1 MKKVSCFVLFL
12 MVLVLLPVMGLALT
26 IKNSATHILSYSWDE
41 EVIFDGG
48 VFGLILENAHFDVT
62 NTSAIRLRNNAVVN
76 LTLVG
81 ENTIQVTDNSS
92 DGLDLCGILVDEGC
106 TLTIKEANAGN
117 GRLTITGN
125 EAATAIGT
133 PNNAAGSDAAQ
144 ITIHSGTVEANGFY
158 TGIGAGYHTAFPVHV
173 TINGG
178 TVKASSGIVAKE
190 ITINDGV
197 VEASNPEGYNGSG
210 LQAQGGKVTIN
221 GGTVTARGDGLGAGI
236 DCVGGSQVIINGG
249 TVNATGNNGSAGIG
263 GNQMSKNAG
272 TIIINGGTV
281 IARGAD
287 GAAGIGGGTNGA
299 GGTVTINGGTVI
311 ARGGKGGAGIGG
323 GYLAGGGHVRISTA
337 AKVDAKAGGLY
348 NPTTE
353 MLLAEDIGRG
363 EASLYSPSSSGTLAY
378 FDPPAQAQPS
388 ALPRTGD
395 ASQPLLWL
403 ALSMLSLTG
412 ILLFKKRT
420 A

>member
-12 MVLVLLPVMGLALT
+12 MVLVLLPVMGLAVTFNESGIYTLR
-26 IKNSATHILSYSWDE
+26 KNWPAG
-41 EVIFDGG
+41 VIFDGG
-48 VFGLILENAHFDVT
+48 VFDVTLEGAHFDVT
-62 NTSAIRLRNNAVVN
+62 DDSAITLRNNAVVN
-76 LTLVG
+76 LTLDG
-81 ENTIQVTDNSS
+81 ENTIQVTDTSYH
-92 DGLDLCGILVDEGC
+92 GLDICGILVDEGC
-106 TLTIKEANAGN
+106 TLTIREANTGN
-117 GRLTITGN
+117 GSLTITGN

-144 ITIHSGTVEANGFY
+144 IIIHSGTVEANGFY
-158 TGIGAGYHTAFPVHV
+158 TGIGAGLDTAFPVHV

-178 TVKASSGIVAKE
+178 KVKASYGIVAKE

-197 VEASNPEGYNGSG
+197 VEAFTPDGYIGSG

-221 GGTVTARGDGLGAGI
+221 GGTVTARGNVLGAGI
-236 DCVGGSQVIINGG
+236 DCIRGSQVIINGG
-249 TVNATGNNGSAGIG
+249 TVNACG
-263 GNQMSKNAG
+263 G
-272 TIIINGGTV
+272 
-281 IARGAD
+281 D
-287 GAAGIGGGTNGA
+287 YAAGIGGGFGDA
-299 GGTVTINGGTVI
+299 CGTVTINGGTVI

-323 GYLAGGGHVRISTA
+323 GYLAAGGHVRISTA

-348 NPTTE
+348 KPTTE
-353 MLLAEDIGRG
+353 MLPAEDIGRG
-363 EASLYSPSSSGTLAY
+363 EASPYFSLSSGTLEY
-378 FDPPAQAQPS
+378 FDPPTQPS

-403 ALSMLSLTG
+403 ALSMLSLMG